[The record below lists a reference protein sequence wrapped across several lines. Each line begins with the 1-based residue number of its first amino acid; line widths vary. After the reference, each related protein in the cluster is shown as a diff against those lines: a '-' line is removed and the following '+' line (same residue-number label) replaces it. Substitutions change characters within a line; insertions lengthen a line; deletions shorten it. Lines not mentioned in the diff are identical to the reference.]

1 MSNYGDQ
8 SGNGNPSGYPGQDGQ
23 GYGQQG
29 GQGYGQQGGG
39 YPQQGGQGYGQQPSY
54 PQQGGQGYGQ
64 QPSYPQQGGQGYG
77 QQPSYPQQG
86 GQQSGYPQV
95 GQQYGGQGGSYA
107 SWGKRVLASIVDG
120 LLFIPGWIVYAI
132 GFAVGES
139 GMHTTTD
146 AYGNTMTTGTF
157 NSGGVILILI
167 GLLYIAAV
175 AIWNII
181 IRQGKTGQSVG
192 KSTMHIRVVS
202 EQTGQP
208 QSIGMNF
215 VRQIA
220 HIVDSILCLIGYLW
234 PLWDSKRQTFADKI
248 MGTIVIDNQ

>member
-8 SGNGNPSGYPGQDGQ
+8 SGDGNSSGYPG
-23 GYGQQG
+23 QG
-29 GQGYGQQGGG
+29 GQGYGQHGGQGYGQQGG
-39 YPQQGGQGYGQQPSY
+39 YPQQGGQGYG
-54 PQQGGQGYGQ
+54 
-64 QPSYPQQGGQGYG
+64 QQGGQGYG

-86 GQQSGYPQV
+86 GQQYGGQQGGYPQV
-95 GQQYGGQGGSYA
+95 GQQYGGQGGAYA
-107 SWGKRVLASIVDG
+107 SWGKRVLAYIIDG
-120 LLFIPGWIVYAI
+120 LLFIPGWILYGI

-146 AYGNTMTTGTF
+146 AYGNTMTTGSF
-157 NSGGVILILI
+157 KSGGVILILI
-167 GLLYIAAV
+167 GLLVIAV
-175 AIWNII
+175 IGIWNIL

-192 KSTMHIRVVS
+192 KSTMHIRIVS

-208 QSIGMNF
+208 LSMGMNF

-220 HIVDSILCLIGYLW
+220 HIVDSIPCDIGYLW

-248 MGTIVIDNQ
+248 MNTIVIDNQ